1 MLNCDVTPWICH
13 ILKFSLD
20 NLYWIARFLND
31 YVALWHSSKVMS
43 HWIWLTM
50 ISHGWPWWH
59 WMTMVYCILLCLI
72 FLDCDLLWLKM
83 MAIFYHGKHS
93 SMVMLIQTFLIGHAR
108 LLLSSWLSYMWKC
121 YVPQWLCYILAF
133 VKGDVPLQWSLRIKL
148 DCGSPLWLCCIV
160 TFIFVY
166 LW

>member
-1 MLNCDVTPWICH
+1 MLNCDVPPWICP
-13 ILKFSLD
+13 ILTFSLD

-50 ISHGWPWWH
+50 IGHGWPWWH

-72 FLDCDLLWLKM
+72 LLDCDWLWLKM
-83 MAIFYHGKHS
+83 MAIFYHGQHS

-108 LLLSSWLSYMWKC
+108 LLLSAWLSYMWKF

-133 VKGDVPLQWSLRIKL
+133 IKGDVPLQWSLRIKL
-148 DCGSPLWLCCIV
+148 DCGSPLWLCRIV